1 MSVSPHIIDILI
13 PTFNRAEFL
22 RRNINY
28 LINEIESNKINKQ
41 VRIIISDNCSDDNT
55 QSTVEQLVVR
65 HPDINLIYNRNVK
78 NIGLEANMVKLL
90 ELASAPYVLWTGDDD
105 FLDKGYVKFCIDE
118 IENNDELGVI
128 VTGILKEYEDGK
140 KVKIREPGFER
151 KLLDPGYETI
161 LKYSYLGHQ
170 LSGLLFKREGLVE
183 NYLHFNEYRN
193 IYPFIFFLT
202 DRMCQFQ
209 TLYIPRFRTTIPVFN
224 RKYWEYNELGLL
236 DEVFKAYYPFIGKF
250 GEAKVGSLII
260 QFLRQQSAY
269 RLGIS
274 YLKPIKLLKQYRT
287 LIKKLEFTSWT
298 TSMGIFIVL
307 MKEYLLSL
315 KRFGNSS

>member
-13 PTFNRAEFL
+13 PTFNRAEIL
-22 RRNINY
+22 RRNIDY

-41 VRIIISDNCSDDNT
+41 VRVIVSDNCSDDNT
-55 QSTVEQLVVR
+55 QNIMEKLLDSYTG
-65 HPDINLIYNRNVK
+65 INLIYNRNEE

-105 FLDKGYVKFCIDE
+105 FLDKGYVKFCLDE
-118 IENNDELGVI
+118 IKNNDELGVI
-128 VTGILKEYEDGK
+128 ITGILKEYEGGK
-140 KVKIREPGFER
+140 KVKIREPGFDR
-151 KLLDPGYETI
+151 KLLNPGYKTI

-183 NYLHFNEYRN
+183 NYLRFSEYRN

-209 TLYIPRFRTTIPVFN
+209 TLYIPMFRTTIPVFN

-236 DEVFKAYYPFIGKF
+236 DEVFKAYYPFVSKF
-250 GEAKVGSLII
+250 GEAKVGDLII

-274 YLKPIKLLKQYRT
+274 CLKPFKLLKQYRT
-287 LIKKLEFTSWT
+287 LIKKLEFTNWT
-298 TSMGIFIVL
+298 TSMGILIVL

-315 KRFGNSS
+315 KRFSCSS